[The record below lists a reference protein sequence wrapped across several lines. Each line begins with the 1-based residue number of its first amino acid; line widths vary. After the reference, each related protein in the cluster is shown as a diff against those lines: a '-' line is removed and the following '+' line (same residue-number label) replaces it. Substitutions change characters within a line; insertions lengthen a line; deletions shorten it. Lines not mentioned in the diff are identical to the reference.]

1 MADHTLDMCGFACPM
16 PILKTKQALASM
28 ESKEIIEVI
37 CTDQGS
43 KKDFVAFCNQLGH
56 KLISQKDDGN
66 KIIFFLLKRI
76 RRYDF

>member
-1 MADHTLDMCGFACPM
+1 MADQTLDMCGFACPM
-16 PILKTKQALASM
+16 PILKTKQALAAM
-28 ESKEIIEVI
+28 ASKEIIEVI

-66 KIIFFLLKRI
+66 KIIFYIEKNQTL
-76 RRYDF
+76 

>member
-43 KKDFVAFCNQLGH
+43 KKDFIAFCNQLGH

-66 KIIFFLLKRI
+66 KIIFNIEKNQTL
-76 RRYDF
+76 

>member
-28 ESKEIIEVI
+28 ESKEVIEVI

-66 KIIFFLLKRI
+66 KIIFNIEKN
-76 RRYDF
+76 

>member
-56 KLISQKDDGN
+56 KLISQKEDGN
-66 KIIFFLLKRI
+66 KIIFNIEKN
-76 RRYDF
+76 

>member
-1 MADHTLDMCGFACPM
+1 M

-28 ESKEIIEVI
+28 SSREVIEVI

-56 KLISQKDDGN
+56 KLISQRDEGN
-66 KIIFFLLKRI
+66 KIIFQIEKN
-76 RRYDF
+76 

>member
-43 KKDFVAFCNQLGH
+43 KKDFIAFCNQLGH

-66 KIIFFLLKRI
+66 KIIFNIEKN
-76 RRYDF
+76 

>member
-1 MADHTLDMCGFACPM
+1 MIYKADHTLDMCGFACPM

-66 KIIFFLLKRI
+66 KIIFNIEKN
-76 RRYDF
+76 

>member
-1 MADHTLDMCGFACPM
+1 MTNQTLDMCGYACPM

-28 ESKEIIEVI
+28 SSREVIEVI

-56 KLISQKDDGN
+56 KLISQRDEGN
-66 KIIFFLLKRI
+66 KIVFQIEKN
-76 RRYDF
+76 

>member
-28 ESKEIIEVI
+28 ESKEIIEAI

-66 KIIFFLLKRI
+66 KIIFNIEKN
-76 RRYDF
+76 

>member
-1 MADHTLDMCGFACPM
+1 MINQTLDMCGYACPM

-28 ESKEIIEVI
+28 SSREVIEVI

-56 KLISQKDDGN
+56 KLISQRDEGN
-66 KIIFFLLKRI
+66 KIIFQIEKN
-76 RRYDF
+76 

>member
-16 PILKTKQALASM
+16 PILKTKQALAAM
-28 ESKEIIEVI
+28 ASKEIIEVI

-56 KLISQKDDGN
+56 KLISQRDEGN
-66 KIIFFLLKRI
+66 KIIFNIEKN
-76 RRYDF
+76 

>member
-1 MADHTLDMCGFACPM
+1 MTNQTLDMCGYACPM

-28 ESKEIIEVI
+28 ASKEVIEVI

-56 KLISQKDDGN
+56 KHISQRDEGN
-66 KIIFFLLKRI
+66 KIIFNIEKN
-76 RRYDF
+76 

>member
-1 MADHTLDMCGFACPM
+1 MKNQILDMCGYACPM

-28 ESKEIIEVI
+28 SSREVIEVI

-56 KLISQKDDGN
+56 KLISQRDEGN
-66 KIIFFLLKRI
+66 KIIFQIEKN
-76 RRYDF
+76 

>member
-16 PILKTKQALASM
+16 PILKTKQALALM

-66 KIIFFLLKRI
+66 KIIFNIEKN
-76 RRYDF
+76 

>member
-1 MADHTLDMCGFACPM
+1 MADHTLDMCGFTCPM

-66 KIIFFLLKRI
+66 KIIFNIEKN
-76 RRYDF
+76 